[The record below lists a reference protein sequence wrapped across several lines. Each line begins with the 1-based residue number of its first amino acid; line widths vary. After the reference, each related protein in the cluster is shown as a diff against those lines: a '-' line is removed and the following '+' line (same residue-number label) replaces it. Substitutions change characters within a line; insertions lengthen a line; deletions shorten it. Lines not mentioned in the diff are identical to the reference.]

1 MNNKQD
7 DIANLIKFM
16 LVNIKNMQ
24 IRMEIAN
31 AYIKFKGN
39 DKHRLNS
46 VVNRLKAGIEDII
59 NLHPDPKVKK
69 AVMEDLDDKSD
80 DMIAR
85 VYFIDQALRIP
96 EEHLEP
102 IADIINDYLNLHYPP
117 KDEEEQM

>member
-1 MNNKQD
+1 MENNQD
-7 DIANLIKFM
+7 NIGNLIKFM

-59 NLHPDPKVKK
+59 NLHPDPAVKK
-69 AVMEDLDDKSD
+69 LVMEDLDEKSD
-80 DMIAR
+80 DMISR

-102 IADIINDYLNLHYPP
+102 IAEIINNYLDMHYPP
-117 KDEEEQM
+117 KDEEQ